1 MKKINKI
8 SLLIIISWLLGACV
22 NAGHSLSSSEN
33 SATIETPSSYSHSDE
48 TAPDYDVVFPQ
59 ASVNEILIT
68 ISVENWESAQADM
81 TANYGEF
88 GSSSERGALG
98 RMGDQD
104 FRATPPGQNA
114 LQFNEMEGERPQ
126 PPLQD
131 RAEGM
136 ATPPADLS
144 AEDLPG
150 EGSENF
156 KEANAGQPQMDD
168 ARQPER
174 GEGGMPGMGRMAE
187 DDQENPIW
195 VEATIEFNGETWE
208 HVGFRFKGN
217 SSLRSSWGSGSQK
230 LPFKLD
236 FDQFEEN
243 YEEISNQRFFG
254 FKQLSFSSNFS
265 DASYLREKI
274 AADIFRQAGVPSA
287 QTAFYAVS
295 IDFSQGAQ
303 YVGLYTAVELVDD
316 SLIQTQ
322 FSEAGGNVYKPSGS
336 AATFVEGTFNE
347 EQYDKETNQED
358 ANYSDVQALL
368 EVLHSETRQNDAEA
382 WREQLESVFDVESF
396 LQWLAVNSIMQ
407 NWDTYGSMA
416 HNYYL
421 YHDPQSDQ
429 LVWIPW
435 DNNMALSSHQ
445 GGSRNP
451 AGGDTSTSISHENLG
466 DQWPLISFL
475 LADEEYQQE
484 YIDCVQDV
492 IENVFLPEELE
503 ERLNELHELI
513 TPYVQTEQAQQSDTE
528 STTQNAGR
536 ETFSSSLQA
545 LNEHIRTRY
554 QAALDFLSENR

>member
-8 SLLIIISWLLGACV
+8 SLLIIIPWLLGACV
-22 NAGHSLSSSEN
+22 NAGHSLSSNEN
-33 SATIETPSSYSHSDE
+33 SAAIETPSSYSHSDE

-68 ISVENWESAQADM
+68 ISAEDWQSAQTDM
-81 TANYGEF
+81 TAKYGEF
-88 GSSSERGALG
+88 GSSPERGGMG
-98 RMGDQD
+98 RMADQD
-104 FRATPPGQNA
+104 FRNAPAGQDA
-114 LQFNEMEGERPQ
+114 PQFNQMGGEGFQ

-131 RAEGM
+131 LPDGM
-136 ATPPADLS
+136 ATPPDEGD
-144 AEDLPG
+144 AERPRM
-150 EGSENF
+150 N
-156 KEANAGQPQMDD
+156 D

-174 GEGGMPGMGRMAE
+174 GEGGMPGMGRMVE
-187 DDQENPIW
+187 DDQQNPIW

-236 FDQFEEN
+236 FDQFEEI

-254 FKQLSFSSNFS
+254 FKQLTFSSNFS

-287 QTAFYAVS
+287 QTAFYAIS
-295 IDFSQGAQ
+295 IDFGQGAQ
-303 YVGLYTAVELVDD
+303 YVGLYTAVEVVDD
-316 SLIQTQ
+316 TLIQTQ
-322 FSEAGGNVYKPSGS
+322 FSDASGNVYKPSGS
-336 AATFVEGTFNE
+336 AATFAEGTFNE

-358 ANYSDVQALL
+358 ADYSDVQALL
-368 EVLHSETRQNDAEA
+368 EVLHSEMRQNDAEA
-382 WREQLESVFDVESF
+382 WREQLESVFNVESF

-421 YHDPQSDQ
+421 YHDPRSDQ

-435 DNNMALSSHQ
+435 DNNMAFSSHQ
-445 GGSRNP
+445 GGGRNP
-451 AGGDTSTSISHENLG
+451 AGDDAAASLSHENLG
-466 DQWPLISFL
+466 EQWPLISFL
-475 LADEEYQQE
+475 LADEEYRQE
-484 YIDCVQDV
+484 YVDCIQDV
-492 IENVFLPEELE
+492 IEHVFLPEELE

-513 TPYVQTEQAQQSDTE
+513 APFVQTEQEQQVEQET
-528 STTQNAGR
+528 TTQNANR

-545 LNEHIRTRY
+545 LTEHIQTRY